1 MSARLAQ
8 GDRVRAL
15 SSPANCK
22 ETGLSGQATVEQAKT
37 DPGPPV
43 THGGS
48 RRFALN
54 AAMNWLATAVSMV
67 VPFFLTPFV
76 VGHLGSLQ
84 YGIWIV
90 SVSTVSYLALL
101 DLGLRS
107 AVIRFVARAQAQ
119 GRVQDASEIIGSA
132 LWVRSLAAG
141 AVLLVSVVLAMVAPH
156 IFRIPADLMHAAAVT
171 VLLCAL
177 GVAVTLVTGV
187 FGAVLSAIN
196 RFDLLS
202 YLAMGQT
209 VLRAVGVLW
218 LLHTG
223 HGLISMAIWDFVTVT
238 IAGVATCVLV
248 LRVYPASRARA
259 QRPPRPLMRS
269 LFSYSFTTFL
279 LMVAFQVVIN
289 TDSLVI
295 GAFLSVSLVTYY
307 TIGSSLVSYTTSV
320 ATSVS
325 TMFMPMASRLDA
337 SGASDELRRM
347 LFRGTQGMLGLV
359 LPIATVL
366 VIRGGTFITLWMGP
380 AYGQI
385 SETVLRIMMI
395 SLFFAMGDSTANA
408 IMMAMDRH
416 RPVAKLAVVEAV
428 LNLGLSIV
436 LAKTIGLYG
445 VAWGT
450 SISIAAT
457 HLAFWPLYIRKVLHV
472 PVRQFLWNG
481 WGRITLCT
489 VPFALVCLAT
499 QRWWP
504 VHTLLVFFAQVLIT
518 LPVYLLSVLALYGK
532 PVAAFLRSRRAAA

>member
-1 MSARLAQ
+1 MDQAVPRPEAPSKHQ
-8 GDRVRAL
+8 G
-15 SSPANCK
+15 
-22 ETGLSGQATVEQAKT
+22 T
-37 DPGPPV
+37 
-43 THGGS
+43 

-119 GRVQDASEIIGSA
+119 GRLQDASDIIGSA
-132 LWVRSLAAG
+132 LWIRTLAAG
-141 AVLLVSVVLAMVAPH
+141 AVLLVSVALALSAPH
-156 IFRIPADLMHAAAVT
+156 LFHIPADLMHAAAVT

-177 GVAVTLVTGV
+177 GVAVTLITGV

-209 VLRAVGVLW
+209 VLRAAGVLF

-223 HGLISMAIWDFVTVT
+223 RGLIAMAVWDFITLTV
-238 IAGVATCVLV
+238 AGLATCVLV
-248 LRVYPASRARA
+248 LRVYPASRTRA
-259 QRPPRPLMRS
+259 QRPARPLMRS

-289 TDSLVI
+289 TDALVI

-337 SGASDELRRM
+337 SGASDELRSL

-366 VIRGGTFITLWMGP
+366 VVRGGTFITLWMGP
-380 AYGQI
+380 TYGQV

-416 RPVAKLAVVEAV
+416 KPVARLAVVEAV

-436 LAKTIGLYG
+436 LAKTVGLYG

-450 SISIAAT
+450 SISIAVT

-472 PVRQFLWNG
+472 PVRHFLWSG

-489 VPFALVCLAT
+489 VPFAIVCVAA

-504 VHTLLVFFAQVLIT
+504 APTLLVFFAQVLVT
-518 LPVYLLSVLALYGK
+518 FPVYLLSVFALYRK
-532 PVAAFLRSRRAAA
+532 PILAFVRNRRAPRIDTSTGIAA